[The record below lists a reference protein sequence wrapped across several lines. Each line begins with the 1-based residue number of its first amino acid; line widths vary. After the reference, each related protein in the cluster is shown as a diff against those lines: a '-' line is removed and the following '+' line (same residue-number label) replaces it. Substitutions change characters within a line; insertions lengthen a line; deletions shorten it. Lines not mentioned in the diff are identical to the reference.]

1 MKTVI
6 ASLLLAIAL
15 PAIAAEGDH
24 VTAYVTAGKSTTNR
38 HGQDDL
44 ESLNVDY
51 TRPLHFRWN
60 LQVGSAA
67 AIWRVRQPQTFF
79 GEGSETA
86 FAGYLALLARHSF
99 PQHGAIEPYVEL
111 LSGAM
116 VGNKDIP
123 VDTER
128 FNFNSQGGGG
138 VFIHSGAHPI
148 MLGLRIGHISNLV
161 FAEHNPGINYATVVV
176 GVRLR

>member
-1 MKTVI
+1 MKSVL
-6 ASLLLAIAL
+6 ALAFLAIAL
-15 PAIAAEGDH
+15 PSLAADH
-24 VTAYVTAGKSTTNR
+24 LSLYATAGKSTTNR

-51 TRPLHFRWN
+51 TRDLHFRWN
-60 LQVGSAA
+60 IEFGGAA
-67 AIWRVRQPQTFF
+67 AVWRVKQPQTFF

-86 FAGYLALLARHSF
+86 YAAYLALVARHKFARQGSVQ
-99 PQHGAIEPYVEL
+99 PYIELE
-111 LSGAM
+111 SGGM

-138 VFIHSGAHPI
+138 VFINNVMI
-148 MLGLRIGHISNLV
+148 GLRIGHISNLV
-161 FAEHNPGINYATVVV
+161 FAQHNPGINYATVVV
-176 GVRLR
+176 GWRSH

>member
-1 MKTVI
+1 MKRMI
-6 ASLLLAIAL
+6 AALLLATAL
-15 PAIAAEGDH
+15 PLAAAENDH
-24 VTAYVTAGKSTTNR
+24 LTAYVTAGKSTTNR

-44 ESLNVDY
+44 ESLNIDY
-51 TRPLHFRWN
+51 TRTLHFRWN
-60 LQVGSAA
+60 IQFGGAA
-67 AIWRVRQPQTFF
+67 AVWRVKQPQTFF

-86 FAGYLALLARHSF
+86 YAGYLALVARHSF
-99 PQHGAIEPYVEL
+99 ARHGAIEPYIEL
-111 LSGAM
+111 ESGGM
-116 VGNKDIP
+116 VGTKDIP

-138 VFIHSGAHPI
+138 VFIRNL
-148 MLGLRIGHISNLV
+148 MLGVRIGHISNLV